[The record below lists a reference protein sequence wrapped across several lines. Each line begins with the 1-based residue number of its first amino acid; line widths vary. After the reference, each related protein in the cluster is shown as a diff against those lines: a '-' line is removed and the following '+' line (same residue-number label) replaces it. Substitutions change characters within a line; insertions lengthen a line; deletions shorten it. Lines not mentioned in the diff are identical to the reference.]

1 MRRCA
6 DLADCGHDNRDN
18 DRFCRA
24 CALPLLNTALA
35 GRYVVEALI
44 SKGGYAAVFR
54 GVDQN
59 LSRRIAIKVLL
70 PSNTTPSDQEHFLR
84 EAPIPATSDHPTIP
98 PTLAYYTDCP

>member
-6 DLADCGHDNRDN
+6 DLADCGNDNRDS
-18 DRFCRA
+18 DVFCRA
-24 CALPLLNTALA
+24 CALPLLSTALA

-59 LSRRIAIKVLL
+59 LSRRTAIKV
-70 PSNTTPSDQEHFLR
+70 FL
-84 EAPIPATSDHPTIP
+84 
-98 PTLAYYTDCP
+98 